1 MVLVSGISMILS
13 DDTEKPSV
21 KMNNKLTSLL
31 VDAVRLSGI
40 LGHGH
45 MYSVDK
51 IRPDGGLEYKRE
63 WE

>member
-1 MVLVSGISMILS
+1 MTLKSL
-13 DDTEKPSV
+13 SV
-21 KMNNKLTSLL
+21 KINNKLTSLL